1 MTLHVRVCN
10 VHVDKSVGMCI
21 CVDCD
26 SYELGLA
33 SRQGGNCGQQDDA
46 PERSDERARGALA
59 EGVELLADGEPVRLR
74 VPLVSQVDDRGRCG
88 GSSSQQHQHGLE
100 RTAVRK

>member
-1 MTLHVRVCN
+1 M
-10 VHVDKSVGMCI
+10 HVDKSVGMCI

-33 SRQGGNCGQQDDA
+33 SRQGGNCGQPDEEDEQDDA

-74 VPLVSQVDDRGRCG
+74 VPLVSQVDDRGRCR